1 MARKLKDIASLYRVL
16 ESAPLNSLHEFLT
29 CIDEG
34 RYAAYFIGIHWPD
47 TSTADDDPGHDDARQ
62 ALLQCPYEL
71 TPEIAVPL
79 ERHAQRILT
88 LSTGQGPQSLERAAQ
103 KIAQADQRAVY
114 ESQWDDLGRAL
125 WLYLHEEALFD
136 EAENLHYA
144 HYFRN
149 YGNLHEAFEV
159 NAESVVDFEWD
170 DTIRSALEAQV
181 RETLSLKGAC
191 KIIYFKIHGRR
202 QNDAESHLMIVRHAG
217 PLSSVDAMKGELKKP
232 MYYRPAIEAT
242 LLFSP
247 KNGVVEVFSQN
258 PGVRGMLASTF
269 ADVALKHDLSGKP
282 LTLKQYNLS
291 RFLLSLKLPV
301 PVIAGFEVE
310 SAAVV
315 EVTVRPGNPKHRLT
329 YKVTEEDDI
338 DAEADALFGPNH
350 VFKRA
355 SHITRIIIAIRY
367 SAEGEG
373 KSKLLTIA
381 LSEPNRCNL
390 RSNSDP
396 QQRELGYALL
406 EQWGILKCIRQLN
419 VQEDAHVFPA
429 LLALYDHSADL
440 ISRHALETRGFDV
453 EVLQIGGF
461 LERRGRAKTMD
472 IERDSGEVCV
482 VPVLPSRHAGYV
494 RYECPDSGEWV
505 ERPSHSLEL
514 YEIKRAWLEERVLK
528 ALHSSL
534 KPTGQSFREEGLI
547 FLGHLSLGNDYVPCY
562 FACQLTDLRK
572 ISAYDIQLRARQD
585 LGIGIV
591 FAARKPY
598 PPFLGVNVVVALTEA
613 LVADAP
619 EIMVDSD
626 RLTSVYAHN
635 KLLARGGMTV
645 DFIESG
651 HHSATLFIPGKPA
664 LPIVG
669 AQQIKIVRR
678 LVEAY
683 RSGNPAVLTKVL
695 MDDTEMTSP
704 SQAFRTPVWKSI
716 VDVYIGQP
724 QGKRGSWMLLV

>member
-1 MARKLKDIASLYRVL
+1 MARKLKDIASLYRLL
-16 ESAPLNSLHEFLT
+16 ESAPLSTLHEFLT

-34 RYAAYFIGIHWPD
+34 RYAAHFVGIHWPD
-47 TSTADDDPGHDDARQ
+47 TSTADDDPGHDDVRQ
-62 ALLQCPYEL
+62 TLLQCPYEL

-79 ERHAQRILT
+79 ERHAQRVLT

-103 KIAQADQRAVY
+103 KIAREDQRAVY
-114 ESQWDDLGRAL
+114 ENQWDNLGRAL

-170 DTIRSALEAQV
+170 DTIRTALEAKV
-181 RETLSLKGAC
+181 RETLSLKDAC

-202 QNDAESHLMIVRHAG
+202 QNDADSHLMIVRHAG

-242 LLFSP
+242 VLFSP
-247 KNGVVEVFSQN
+247 KDGVVEVFSQN
-258 PGVRGMLASTF
+258 PGIRTTLATTF
-269 ADVALKHDLSGKP
+269 AEVALRHDLSGKP

-301 PVIAGFEVE
+301 PVIEGFEVE

-315 EVTVRPGNPKHRLT
+315 EITVRPSNPKHRLT
-329 YKVTEEDDI
+329 YKVTEDDDI
-338 DAEADALFGPNH
+338 EAEADALFGPNH
-350 VFKRA
+350 VIKRA

-367 SAEGEG
+367 SAGGEG
-373 KSKLLTIA
+373 KSKLLTLA

-390 RSNSDP
+390 RSNADP
-396 QQRELGYALL
+396 QKRELGYALL
-406 EQWGILKCIRQLN
+406 EKWGILQNIRQLN
-419 VQEDAHVFPA
+419 AQEDAQAFPA
-429 LLALYDHSADL
+429 LLALYDHSANL

-472 IERDSGEVCV
+472 IERDNGDVCV
-482 VPVLPSRHAGYV
+482 VPIHPSRHAGYV

-505 ERPSHSLEL
+505 ERPSHTLEL
-514 YEIKRAWLEERVLK
+514 FEIKRAWLEERVLK
-528 ALHSSL
+528 ALHSTL
-534 KPTGQSFREEGLI
+534 KPAGQRFREEGI
-547 FLGHLSLGNDYVPCY
+547 TFLGYLTINNESVPCY
-562 FACQLTDLRK
+562 LAAQLHDPNRV
-572 ISAYDIQLRARQD
+572 SAYDVQLRARHD
-585 LGIGIV
+585 WGIGIV
-591 FAARKPY
+591 LATRTPHPA
-598 PPFLGVNVVVALTEA
+598 FLGANVVIAFSDL
-613 LVADAP
+613 LVADTS
-619 EIMVDSD
+619 EITVDMH
-626 RLTSVYAHN
+626 RLTSVYVHN

-645 DFIESG
+645 DFVESD
-651 HHSATLFIPGKPA
+651 HYNATLFIPGKPP
-664 LPIVG
+664 LQLSG

-678 LVEAY
+678 LVDAQ
-683 RSGNPAVLTKVL
+683 RSGNPAVVAKAL
-695 MDDTEMTSP
+695 MDDTGMTSP
-704 SQAFRTPVWKSI
+704 SQAFRKPVWKSI
-716 VDVYIGQP
+716 NEVYLGKP